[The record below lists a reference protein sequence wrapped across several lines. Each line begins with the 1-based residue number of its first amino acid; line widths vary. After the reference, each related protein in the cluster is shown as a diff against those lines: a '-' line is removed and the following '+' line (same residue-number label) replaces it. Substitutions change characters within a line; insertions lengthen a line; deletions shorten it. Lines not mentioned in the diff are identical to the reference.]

1 MKKIFAF
8 AIAAVTM
15 TVGCQKIQE
24 LVNPDRNQTSFDDNE
39 PVEITFNTNVVN
51 VETKAA
57 LTALTESET
66 LYIYGLNTT
75 QFEEDEEPT
84 DLKQIINAPAI
95 SVLQAGSEGAAGSS
109 AGITWVGNNVHYYY
123 RGTKDTYDF
132 YGYYVG
138 AAVEDTPDPDET
150 TYALPVTITGQEDI
164 LLAKALGADAK
175 DDQDQSITGAYSA
188 MTARAGVVPTLQFE
202 HQLSQFTFKVIN
214 GGNTAM
220 TLKGISINTVN
231 KGVLTVAGTSQGL
244 VASTES
250 TDKADF
256 FLPGVNDATLT
267 GKVVDED
274 TQEETLTTVK
284 FEGQSIM
291 AFPGQDTYTVNLYL
305 HQDNAVAEGKV
316 RMVSIPVKITN
327 GAQPGSSY
335 ELTITIYS
343 LEEVTLKATLVGWK
357 PGTSITIDSEDTTD
371 NDNVDGG
378 IGEGEIGWDDESN
391 KPVTPTPTTPEFAAT
406 AVTEEIAAD
415 ATTFAVNVTLDG
427 DAPETGEGI
436 TVDAGELAA
445 PEFNAGT
452 YTFTVSANDGAE
464 DVVYNVTFTYETQE
478 KTVTVTHKAPGA

>member
-75 QFEEDEEPT
+75 QFEEGKEPT
-84 DLKQIINAPAI
+84 DLKQIINAPAT

-109 AGITWVGNNVHYYY
+109 ADITWVGDNVHYYY
-123 RGTKDTYDF
+123 RGTNDTYDF

-138 AAVEDTPDPDET
+138 TAVEGTPDPDET
-150 TYALPVTITGQEDI
+150 TYELPVTITGQEDI
-164 LLAKALGADAK
+164 LLAEALGADAK
-175 DDQDQSITGAYSA
+175 DDEDQSITGAYSA

-214 GGNTAM
+214 GGKTDM

-231 KGVLTVAGTSQGL
+231 KGVLTVAGDDAGL
-244 VASTES
+244 TAGTSTE
-250 TDKADF
+250 DL
-256 FLPGVNDATLT
+256 FLPGVNDAPLT

-274 TQEETLTTVK
+274 TQAETLTEVE

-305 HQDNAVAEGKV
+305 HQDNAVEEGKV

-357 PGTSITIDSEDTTD
+357 PGTSITIDSEDTTN
-371 NDNVDGG
+371 NDNVDGE

-391 KPVTPTPTTPEFAAT
+391 KPETPTPTTPVFAAT
-406 AVTEEIAAD
+406 AVLEEIAAD
-415 ATTFAVNVTLDG
+415 ATTFTVNVTLDG
-427 DAPETGEGI
+427 VAPETEEGI
-436 TVDAGELAA
+436 TVEAGALAA

-452 YTFTVSANDGAE
+452 YTFTVSANEGAE
-464 DVVYNVTFTYETQE
+464 DVVYNVTFTYGTQE
-478 KTVTVTHKAPGA
+478 ETVTVTHRALGA